1 MNTSV
6 LLLRGDRYPL
16 STPANSNE
24 GATADFLRASG
35 NRLVVILP
43 GMTSKEQR
51 ALRGGT
57 IKAGF
62 LYDSGALLWL
72 FQLYGDKGPLL
83 TLDAPFDVR
92 LIPADDRHIN
102 RIDVM
107 GNDGIK
113 VAADIQALLERHRLD
128 SKLLPASFKNTQQ
141 VLDVLKIGVS
151 AITLPTELVAQ
162 MFGHPAVEPA
172 VQQFTQDWHATFG
185 DRLAFET

>member
-92 LIPADDRHIN
+92 LIPADDRRLYDIENDQH
-102 RIDVM
+102 RLLIDLHAI
-107 GNDGIK
+107 DEHKIIK
-113 VAADIQALLERHRLD
+113 VLRGLTMPPKMTVEFLSAVMDQSLMPVSGSRNPFGNTPISQLM
-128 SKLLPASFKNTQQ
+128 AS
-141 VLDVLKIGVS
+141 
-151 AITLPTELVAQ
+151 
-162 MFGHPAVEPA
+162 VETYWLG
-172 VQQFTQDWHATFG
+172 Q
-185 DRLAFET
+185 